1 MIGYAQ
7 DGVKRS
13 AVISIGAGESQVP
26 FIRAAQTMGFSVV
39 AVDRAPNAPGFE
51 YCDMRIECSTH
62 NTEAVKSKLDEFQ
75 NSYNYE
81 AVLAYTTAAEAR
93 RTALEVREKL
103 NLPGPTNELIN
114 ISTKKSA
121 LRKFCNLHNFPVPFG
136 TMFNGTLKEHEIKSW
151 PVIVKPDITRSGKA
165 GIRLCTDE
173 ANIKAYVAQ
182 AAKVSS
188 NRAVEIESFIEGID
202 STYLCWARKGK
213 VYFIGWWDELIGID
227 TEGKIVSLG
236 VSVPSVINNSTA
248 HEEAEGIVSRLVSH
262 FSEADAIIL
271 ISFRVTMD
279 GKIYIIEIHDY
290 MAGDLIDGVLLPAAN
305 SEFDFYEFAVKSAT
319 GRINHVEPII
329 FKPTTLYYGNHKQ
342 KLSSTPAVAF
352 SDYEIFQRLSLE
364 ENLALLPEI
373 VNRRNLNLSIWPL
386 HAEWLRCH

>member
-1 MIGYAQ
+1 MISYAQ

-51 YCDMRIECSTH
+51 YCDKRIECSTH

-81 AVLAYTTAAEAR
+81 AVFAYTTAAEAR
-93 RTALEVREKL
+93 RTALEIREKL
-103 NLPGPTNELIN
+103 NLPGPINELIN

-121 LRKFCNLHNFPVPFG
+121 LRKFCNLHNLPVPVG
-136 TMFNGTLKEHEIKSW
+136 TMFNGTLTEHEIKSW
-151 PVIVKPDITRSGKA
+151 PVIVKPDSTCIGKA

-173 ANIKAYVAQ
+173 VNIKAYVAQ

-188 NRAVEIESFIEGID
+188 NRAVEIESFIEGVD

-248 HEEAEGIVSRLVSH
+248 HEEAERIVSRLVSH
-262 FSEADAIIL
+262 ISEADTIIL
-271 ISFRVTMD
+271 VSFRVTMD

-290 MAGDLIDGVLLPAAN
+290 MAGDLIDGVLFPAAN
-305 SEFDFYEFAVKSAT
+305 SGFDFCS
-319 GRINHVEPII
+319 
-329 FKPTTLYYGNHKQ
+329 
-342 KLSSTPAVAF
+342 
-352 SDYEIFQRLSLE
+352 
-364 ENLALLPEI
+364 
-373 VNRRNLNLSIWPL
+373 
-386 HAEWLRCH
+386 